1 MGAHPPTSHAVP
13 AAGEPGNGSAN
24 RSPEGLQAGLKN
36 RHLSMIAIGG
46 VIGAGL
52 FVGSGAGIKAAG
64 PGILLS
70 YALTGLLV
78 VLVMRMLGEMAA
90 ASPTSGSFSAYAD
103 RALGRW
109 AGFTIGWLYWFF
121 WSVVLAVEA
130 TAAASILTGWIP
142 AVPQWAWALLVM
154 IVLTGTNLVSVG
166 SFGEFE
172 FWFAGIKVVA
182 IVIFIVVGALAIF
195 GLPPGQHAVGT
206 ANLLGHGGFLPK
218 GPGAI
223 LSGMLLVVF
232 SFMGSEIVT
241 LAASE
246 SPNPVAAVRKA
257 VNSVIWRIALFYIG
271 SIAVIV
277 TLLPWDD
284 PEVTKSPYVA
294 VLKSLHIPGVDVV
307 MDVVVLTAVL
317 SCLNSGL
324 YTASRMA
331 FSLGERGDAPK
342 AFATVNKGG
351 VPAVAIWAS
360 VAFGFIATIFSYTS
374 KDTIFQFLLN
384 SSGAV
389 ALFVW
394 LVICF
399 SQLRMRR
406 TIEREMPERLTV
418 RMWLYPW
425 LTYATIA
432 LIVFVVGYM
441 FYDKDGREQMV
452 LSVVAAAVVL
462 VAGLVLQKRRPR
474 AAAGQLPGGGQRA
487 HRQGDLDG
495 VADQERHHADGDG
508 LAEGHAGAQ
517 REVGDADRVDHG
529 VAGDHRG
536 GGAEHP
542 AVAAAAGQC
551 AHGGGGEQHAED
563 VAEGGP
569 AGARGAA
576 REPRHAGHA
585 EQGVERQRQQ
595 PAAGAERGA
604 HQEGGEGLGGDRDRG
619 AGDRDRDLGRDAG
632 DHGAAGD
639 QRRVAD
645 AGAGAGVG
653 GGRQQVGEDRS
664 GQEGGGGCAHQ
675 GTPRV

>member
-1 MGAHPPTSHAVP
+1 MGAHPPTMQKGAN
-13 AAGEPGNGSAN
+13 AGGPGG
-24 RSPEGLQAGLKN
+24 PGGGQPQDGLQKGLKN

-52 FVGSGAGIKAAG
+52 FVGSGAGISAAG
-64 PGILLS
+64 PGILIS

-90 ASPTSGSFSAYAD
+90 ASPASGSFSTYAD

-130 TAAASILTGWIP
+130 TAAAGILTNWVP
-142 AVPQWAWALLVM
+142 AVPQWAWALIVM
-154 IVLTGTNLVSVG
+154 IVLTGTNLISVG

-182 IVIFIVVGALAIF
+182 IVVFIAVGALAIF
-195 GLPPGQHAVGT
+195 GLPPGDQAVGLS
-206 ANLLGHGGFLPK
+206 NLTGKGGFLPN

-246 SPNPVAAVRKA
+246 SPNPVMAVRKA
-257 VNSVIWRIALFYIG
+257 VNSVIWRIAIFYIG
-271 SIAVIV
+271 SISVIV
-277 TLLPWDD
+277 TLLPWND
-284 PEVTKSPYVA
+284 PEVRKSPYVA
-294 VLKSLHIPGVDVV
+294 VLKSLDIPYAGTV

-342 AFATVNKGG
+342 SFTRVNKGG

-360 VAFGFIATIFSYTS
+360 VAFGFVATIFSYTS
-374 KDTIFQFLLN
+374 KDTVFQFLLN

-406 TIEREMPERLTV
+406 VIQRDTPERLTV
-418 RMWLYPW
+418 RMWLYPYA
-425 LTYATIA
+425 TYATIV
-432 LIVFVVGYM
+432 LILFVVGYM
-441 FYDKDGREQMV
+441 FYNPDGREQMIM
-452 LSVVAAAVVL
+452 SVVVGVL
-462 VAGLVLQKRRPR
+462 VLVVGLVLERRR
-474 AAAGQLPGGGQRA
+474 HAAGGR
-487 HRQGDLDG
+487 
-495 VADQERHHADGDG
+495 DG
-508 LAEGHAGAQ
+508 LAA
-517 REVGDADRVDHG
+517 
-529 VAGDHRG
+529 
-536 GGAEHP
+536 
-542 AVAAAAGQC
+542 
-551 AHGGGGEQHAED
+551 
-563 VAEGGP
+563 
-569 AGARGAA
+569 
-576 REPRHAGHA
+576 
-585 EQGVERQRQQ
+585 
-595 PAAGAERGA
+595 
-604 HQEGGEGLGGDRDRG
+604 EGGEGGQGGQDVRKDS
-619 AGDRDRDLGRDAG
+619 LT
-632 DHGAAGD
+632 
-639 QRRVAD
+639 
-645 AGAGAGVG
+645 
-653 GGRQQVGEDRS
+653 RS
-664 GQEGGGGCAHQ
+664 
-675 GTPRV
+675 